1 MRKTNVRYKTEY
13 SDSVEKGLV
22 TSQFPKPGTSIK
34 KREIVTIIISD
45 GQKPK
50 VTKTVKVDNIS
61 IPYEPAVT
69 GEKKPQTIEIYKED
83 MQQKNG

>member
-1 MRKTNVRYKTEY
+1 MVK
-13 SDSVEKGLV
+13 
-22 TSQFPKPGTSIK
+22 
-34 KREIVTIIISD
+34 
-45 GQKPK
+45 KPK
-50 VTKTVKVDNIS
+50 VTKTVKLDNIS